1 MNKYERLMMVK
12 AMEYIAR
19 QVNDETVFD
28 SWLWAGVADGDVEYG
43 DFDGSQESAEELSY
57 YLEDKNFGE
66 LMTLFT
72 TLMVRARQSGGLYC
86 DGVNSI

>member
-19 QVNDETVFD
+19 QVNDESVFD
-28 SWLWAGVADGDVEYG
+28 SWLWAGVADGDIEYG
-43 DFDGSQESAEELSY
+43 DFDGSQESMEELSY
-57 YLEDKNFGE
+57 YLDDKNFGE
-66 LMTLFT
+66 LMTKFI

>member
-1 MNKYERLMMVK
+1 MNEYERVKMVK

-19 QVNDETVFD
+19 QVNDESVFD
-28 SWLWAGVADGDVEYG
+28 SWLWAGVADGDIGYG
-43 DFDGSQESAEELSY
+43 DFDYSPKSVEELSY
-57 YLEDKNFGE
+57 YLKDKNFGE